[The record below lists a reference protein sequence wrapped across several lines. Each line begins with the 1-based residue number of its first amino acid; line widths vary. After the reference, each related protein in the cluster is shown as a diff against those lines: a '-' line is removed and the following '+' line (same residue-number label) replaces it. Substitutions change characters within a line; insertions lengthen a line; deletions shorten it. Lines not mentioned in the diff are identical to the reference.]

1 MASKA
6 RYVKDWG
13 HNGCA
18 RSFIRV
24 CTSTTAP
31 VTALKAL
38 RLTVSKKPKRKQ
50 QARAVQKHKCLS
62 ALMPAEWS
70 QSSVLEQERHPYL
83 ALLPASLK
91 ITASPGRQRGQHTSQ
106 SASSSLKL
114 SLLYRFV
121 FLRGGWGAPFIWN
134 GFYFIAMMTPSPSS
148 KWKNRN
154 RSVKRI
160 TSLFRT
166 HPMSPSLGTAAE
178 GLFPKRLFL
187 DSSLHS
193 SSFDFVYWKKPQ
205 KNPTAAASLFVF
217 FTFSCFCSVWNMFP
231 FLVLLWLVLKKKNK
245 LINLGT
251 FLPLMQTGILWW
263 TRENTKENPQVCAG

>member
-1 MASKA
+1 
-6 RYVKDWG
+6 
-13 HNGCA
+13 
-18 RSFIRV
+18 
-24 CTSTTAP
+24 
-31 VTALKAL
+31 
-38 RLTVSKKPKRKQ
+38 
-50 QARAVQKHKCLS
+50 
-62 ALMPAEWS
+62 MPAEWS

-148 KWKNRN
+148 KWKNRSS
-154 RSVKRI
+154 SVKRI
-160 TSLFRT
+160 TSLLRT
-166 HPMSPSLGTAAE
+166 HPMSPSLRTAAE
-178 GLFPKRLFL
+178 GLFLKCLFL

-193 SSFDFVYWKKPQ
+193 SSFDFVYWKRKKTKKK
-205 KNPTAAASLFVF
+205 KNPTAAASSFLCLFYI
-217 FTFSCFCSVWNMFP
+217 
-231 FLVLLWLVLKKKNK
+231 FLFLLSLKYVSLLGSSLACTYKKHK

-263 TRENTKENPQVCAG
+263 TRENTKDIKENPRVCAG

>member
-1 MASKA
+1 
-6 RYVKDWG
+6 
-13 HNGCA
+13 
-18 RSFIRV
+18 
-24 CTSTTAP
+24 
-31 VTALKAL
+31 
-38 RLTVSKKPKRKQ
+38 
-50 QARAVQKHKCLS
+50 
-62 ALMPAEWS
+62 MPAEWS

-114 SLLYRFV
+114 SLLYRFA

-148 KWKNRN
+148 KWKNRS

-160 TSLFRT
+160 TSLLRT

-178 GLFPKRLFL
+178 GLFLKCLFL

-193 SSFDFVYWKKPQ
+193 SSFDFVYWKRKKT
-205 KNPTAAASLFVF
+205 KNKTPLLLLLRFFVF
-217 FTFSCFCSVWNMFP
+217 FIFSCFCSVWNMFP
-231 FLVLLWLVLKKKNK
+231 FLVLLWLVLTKNTNW
-245 LINLGT
+245 LI
-251 FLPLMQTGILWW
+251 
-263 TRENTKENPQVCAG
+263 

>member
-1 MASKA
+1 
-6 RYVKDWG
+6 
-13 HNGCA
+13 
-18 RSFIRV
+18 
-24 CTSTTAP
+24 
-31 VTALKAL
+31 
-38 RLTVSKKPKRKQ
+38 
-50 QARAVQKHKCLS
+50 
-62 ALMPAEWS
+62 MPAEWS

-91 ITASPGRQRGQHTSQ
+91 ITASPGRQRGQHMSQ

-121 FLRGGWGAPFIWN
+121 FLQGGWGAPFIWN

-148 KWKNRN
+148 KWKNRS

-160 TSLFRT
+160 TSLLRT

-178 GLFPKRLFL
+178 GLFPKCLFL

-193 SSFDFVYWKKPQ
+193 SSFDFVYWEK
-205 KNPTAAASLFVF
+205 PTAAASSFLCLFYI
-217 FTFSCFCSVWNMFP
+217 
-231 FLVLLWLVLKKKNK
+231 FLFLLSLKYVSLLGSSLACTYKKHK

-263 TRENTKENPQVCAG
+263 TRENTKDIKENPRVCAG

>member
-6 RYVKDWG
+6 RYVKGWG

-24 CTSTTAP
+24 CTSTTAA
-31 VTALKAL
+31 VSALKAL
-38 RLTVSKKPKRKQ
+38 RLTVSKKTKRKQ

-91 ITASPGRQRGQHTSQ
+91 ITATPGRQRGQHTSQ

-148 KWKNRN
+148 KWKNR
-154 RSVKRI
+154 SCSIKRI
-160 TSLFRT
+160 TSLLRT

-178 GLFPKRLFL
+178 GLFPKCLFL

-193 SSFDFVYWKKPQ
+193 SSFDFVYWKKKQ
-205 KNPTAAASLFVF
+205 KNKKHCCCFFVSLSFLYFPVSAQSEICFPSWF
-217 FTFSCFCSVWNMFP
+217 FSG
-231 FLVLLWLVLKKKNK
+231 LYLKKQNK
-245 LINLGT
+245 T
-251 FLPLMQTGILWW
+251 QTD
-263 TRENTKENPQVCAG
+263 

>member
-1 MASKA
+1 
-6 RYVKDWG
+6 
-13 HNGCA
+13 
-18 RSFIRV
+18 
-24 CTSTTAP
+24 
-31 VTALKAL
+31 
-38 RLTVSKKPKRKQ
+38 
-50 QARAVQKHKCLS
+50 
-62 ALMPAEWS
+62 MPAEWS

-134 GFYFIAMMTPSPSS
+134 GFYFIAMMTPPSPSS
-148 KWKNRN
+148 KWKNRS

-160 TSLFRT
+160 TSLLRT

-178 GLFPKRLFL
+178 GLFPKCLFL

-193 SSFDFVYWKKPQ
+193 SSFDFVYWEK
-205 KNPTAAASLFVF
+205 PTAAASSFLCLFYI
-217 FTFSCFCSVWNMFP
+217 FSCFCSVWNMFP
-231 FLVLLWLVLKKKNK
+231 FLVLLWLVLTKNTNW
-245 LINLGT
+245 LI
-251 FLPLMQTGILWW
+251 
-263 TRENTKENPQVCAG
+263 